1 MTGKTLESRRSVDHD
16 ESPKGGRLLP
26 LPAVADNDRYC
37 DGFRMPAIHV
47 LACAG
52 AGARKP
58 PGNEPARWR
67 LGFRQTLALST
78 AYQAG
83 VVAWVVFWAFYGRGF
98 TAENAMAITTFGGAY
113 MLVVIVE
120 PLTDLRSWQSPRHC
134 IR

>member
-1 MTGKTLESRRSVDHD
+1 
-16 ESPKGGRLLP
+16 
-26 LPAVADNDRYC
+26 
-37 DGFRMPAIHV
+37 MPAIHV

-58 PGNEPARWR
+58 PGNEPAGWR

-83 VVAWVVFWAFYGRGF
+83 VVAWVAFWAFYGRGF

-120 PLTDLRSWQSPRHC
+120 PLTDLAVLAIAKALHSLKGSGLVERRLYSAA
-134 IR
+134 